1 MPFKTYYV
9 YILKCSDDSYYV
21 GVTNNLIRRM
31 NEHQTGRSIKSYTF
45 DKRPLKLVYSRE
57 FTNILKA
64 IAYEKQLKG
73 WRRAKKEA
81 LIEGRLDDLVELSR
95 ANSHG
100 STGSP

>member
-1 MPFKTYYV
+1 M
-9 YILKCSDDSYYV
+9 S
-21 GVTNNLIRRM
+21 
-31 NEHQTGRSIKSYTF
+31 EHENGRSIKAYTF
-45 DKRPLKLVYSRE
+45 ERRPLKLVYSKE

-81 LIEGRLDDLVELSR
+81 LIEGRLQDLVELSK
-95 ANSHG
+95 SSKHG